1 MSESPPD
8 NVERDSRLTA
18 IYRAAGE
25 DAPPAALDAAILAA
39 ARREAGARPRPAG
52 YAFGPS
58 WRVPVSIAAVLVLS
72 VSLVTL
78 MREEAPELTQPPR
91 AGPPAAD
98 LERKPAATTE
108 PGAATAS
115 PGFVPDEPRSKRIGL
130 KPPSPA
136 SSPGLGMRQPAGS
149 AERGASA
156 SREIMADRLEADS
169 SAPAALAKRRDARS
183 NVLQESSEKPA
194 PASPPRQAAP
204 ISPPAESI
212 APPSAPAPVASG
224 VMENKTQI
232 RSQAANV
239 DSAKRESRFRA
250 VPEPAPFAEKQA
262 GDAPPA
268 PTAADAR
275 SAAPAKSASPAL
287 GAMAKPERLAELPL
301 EQWLER
307 IVELRKLGKLDEAK
321 ASLAEFRK
329 RFPDYRLPDA
339 LRDWANP

>member
-8 NVERDSRLTA
+8 NMERDSRLTA
-18 IYRAAGE
+18 MYRAAGE

-52 YAFGPS
+52 YAFGSS

-98 LERKPAATTE
+98 LERKPAASTE
-108 PGAATAS
+108 SGAAIAP
-115 PGFVPDEPRSKRIGL
+115 PGFVPDEQRSKSIGL

-136 SSPGLGMRQPAGS
+136 SSPGLGMRQPGS

-156 SREIMADRLEADS
+156 AKEIMADRLEADS

-183 NVLQESSEKPA
+183 NVLEQSSEKPA
-194 PASPPRQAAP
+194 PAAPPRQAAA

-212 APPSAPAPVASG
+212 APPSAPAPMTSG
-224 VMENKTQI
+224 VVDNQTQI

-250 VPEPAPFAEKQA
+250 LPEPPPFAEKQA
-262 GDAPPA
+262 GDAQPA

-275 SAAPAKSASPAL
+275 SAAPAKNASSAV
-287 GAMAKPERLAELPL
+287 GAMAKPERLAELPPDK
-301 EQWLER
+301 WLER
-307 IVELRKLGKLDEAK
+307 IVELRRLGKLDEAK

-339 LRDWANP
+339 LRDWGNP